1 MSTLTDD
8 YGAEFAAHSDSL
20 AYRTIG
26 IYVFLRTVNVFAGS
40 AQVRPANALHC
51 LPLPSRSA
59 KATLDPLGLLNPGV
73 LIDP

>member
-26 IYVFLRTVNVFAGS
+26 IYD
-40 AQVRPANALHC
+40 H
-51 LPLPSRSA
+51 
-59 KATLDPLGLLNPGV
+59 
-73 LIDP
+73 

>member
-20 AYRTIG
+20 AYRIIG
-26 IYVFLRTVNVFAGS
+26 IYVFLRTVMSSPVRASQIRQRPPLFA
-40 AQVRPANALHC
+40 AALKA
-51 LPLPSRSA
+51 A
-59 KATLDPLGLLNPGV
+59 KATLDPLGLLNSGV

>member
-8 YGAEFAAHSDSL
+8 YGAEFGAHSDSL

-26 IYVFLRTVNVFAGS
+26 IYVFPRTVMSSPVRASQIRQCPPLFA
-40 AQVRPANALHC
+40 AALKA
-51 LPLPSRSA
+51 A

>member
-8 YGAEFAAHSDSL
+8 YGAEFGPSFL
-20 AYRTIG
+20 PTIASTSSCD
-26 IYVFLRTVNVFAGS
+26 RHVFAGS
-40 AQVRPANALHC
+40 RKSDPPTPSLFAAALKA
-51 LPLPSRSA
+51 A